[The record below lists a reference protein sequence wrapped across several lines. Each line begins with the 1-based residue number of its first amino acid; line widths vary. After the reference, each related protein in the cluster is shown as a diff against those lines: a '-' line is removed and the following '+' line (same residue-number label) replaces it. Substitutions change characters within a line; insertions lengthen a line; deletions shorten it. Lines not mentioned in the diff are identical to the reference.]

1 MIHSTPYVKEY
12 DRNGTL
18 LNPITKGNP
27 YFTYPK
33 HHVRKFLFLG
43 CKNKNYLK
51 HDILANTLRYLLD
64 NLHVSLPSHPTCIT
78 TSVQAFYHICEV
90 VHFQFFHN

>member
-12 DRNGTL
+12 DKNGKL

-33 HHVRKFLFLG
+33 HQVRKFR
-43 CKNKNYLK
+43 K
-51 HDILANTLRYLLD
+51 R
-64 NLHVSLPSHPTCIT
+64 
-78 TSVQAFYHICEV
+78 
-90 VHFQFFHN
+90 VHCGQYRFK

>member
-27 YFTYPK
+27 YLVYPK
-33 HHVRKFLFLG
+33 HHRRKIRKRVSHWEYVQIIPIFKDRNGRIKKLSKIVWGFICG
-43 CKNKNYLK
+43 KPY
-51 HDILANTLRYLLD
+51 AP
-64 NLHVSLPSHPTCIT
+64 NL
-78 TSVQAFYHICEV
+78 
-90 VHFQFFHN
+90 QFVGTKRIIHEKR